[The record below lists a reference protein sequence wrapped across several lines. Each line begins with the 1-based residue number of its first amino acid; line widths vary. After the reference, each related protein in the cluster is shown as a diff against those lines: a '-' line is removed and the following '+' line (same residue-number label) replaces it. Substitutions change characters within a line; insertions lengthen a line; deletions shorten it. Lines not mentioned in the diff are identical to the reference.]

1 MAKNNKD
8 TSQDTESV
16 ADSLQ
21 WGLTLLKRSIRELM
35 GSLEAIQKPLSE
47 SKKKLPKATSQLD
60 RITEQTEQAASRVL
74 DLVEQIGNHQS
85 DIIDLLNES
94 INKMHNIEGISP
106 ELIAKL
112 EAAEEHANRSQNDTY
127 TIMDAM
133 QFQDIT
139 AQQINHAASLLEDVE
154 GKIEDIVGQLDTSSI
169 LDDEESEKS
178 FRKERVFDPN
188 ADMNIKQTDQTGV
201 DDLVKSSRGRESK

>member
-1 MAKNNKD
+1 MAKKEKD
-8 TSQDTESV
+8 SSLENESV

-85 DIIDLLNES
+85 NIIDLLNES
-94 INKMHNIEGISP
+94 INKMHNIEGITP

-154 GKIEDIVGQLDTSSI
+154 GKIEDIVGQLDTGSM
-169 LDDEESEKS
+169 LDDEEPEKLS
-178 FRKERVFDPN
+178 KKERIFDPK
-188 ADMNIKQTDQTGV
+188 ADMNVKQTDQTGV